1 MDALS
6 NIVEDKFA
14 AMVMNAPVSI
24 LEMDDHGH
32 IIFLNHQAH
41 ALLTALVP
49 SFGDKTNIHHLL
61 DALAPEVMQEIRTFA
76 GREGMIMNDIR
87 KFSFTSAGLPITRH
101 FKVTATR
108 MQSACILAFEDV
120 TIVLEKEM
128 ALRQATVDKAIAQG
142 KSEIAADV
150 LHDIG
155 NAVVGLGSYI
165 TRIRRAMEGGE
176 ANNLNNLAGF
186 FSARQQEM
194 ARAIGEARAAA
205 AVVMLQNLAQ
215 AQKATQ
221 EEIQKSITEQLGII
235 THIQE
240 LLNIQR
246 QYVAGGDTVEKR
258 AVNLQSI
265 IDDCLSM
272 LYASLEKRSIKIIAG
287 VQAECPIVQG
297 HRTKLMQVF
306 MNVLKNSMEAIAPDA
321 AQKQISIRLEQ
332 KGPLLELQVRDTGH
346 GFDEGTGSR
355 LFERGFTTR
364 PSAAG
369 LGLYNSLN
377 IMESHE
383 GTLHL
388 DSEGPGKGAIAT
400 LQFKLGQHAKIA

>member
-1 MDALS
+1 MDDIS

-32 IIFLNHQAH
+32 IIFLNRQART
-41 ALLTALVP
+41 LLTALEP

-61 DALAPEVMQEIRTFA
+61 DALAPEVMHDIRAFT
-76 GREGMIMNDIR
+76 GGGGLIMHDIR

-101 FKVTATR
+101 FKVTVTR
-108 MQSACILAFEDV
+108 MQSACILALEDV

-155 NAVVGLGSYI
+155 NAVVGFGSYI

-176 ANNLNNLAGF
+176 TNNLNNLAGF
-186 FSARQQEM
+186 FSDRQQEM

-205 AVVMLQNLAQ
+205 AVAMLENLAQ
-215 AQKATQ
+215 ARKATQ
-221 EEIQKSITEQLGII
+221 EEIQRSITEQLGII

-246 QYVAGGDTVEKR
+246 QYVVGGDTVEKR
-258 AVNLQSI
+258 AVNLHSI

-272 LYASLEKRSIKIIAG
+272 LYASLEKRSIKITAG
-287 VQAECPIVQG
+287 IQAECPIVQG

-306 MNVLKNSMEAIAPDA
+306 MNILKNSMEAIAPDA
-321 AQKQISIRLEQ
+321 AEKQISIRLEQ
-332 KGPLLELQVRDTGH
+332 KGPLLELRIRDTGQ
-346 GFDEGTGSR
+346 GFDEDTGSK
-355 LFERGFTTR
+355 LFDRGFTTK
-364 PSAAG
+364 SSGTG
-369 LGLYNSLN
+369 LGLHNCQVILEN
-377 IMESHE
+377 HGATI
-383 GTLHL
+383 TLTS
-388 DSEGPGKGAIAT
+388 DGPGKGSCTTIA
-400 LQFKLGQHAKIA
+400 FKM